1 MGSCLTT
8 YALPFASASALTA
21 SPRARP
27 PVELLELIASLE
39 SLVLQARRLPVGGN
53 LVIERRAI
61 LDLVDQ
67 LRLAV
72 PDTVRQAAQVL
83 EQREQLL
90 RDAKEHGQAVI
101 EEAERQRVQLVSENS
116 LVQEAEKRSQ
126 EIIMDG
132 EARARQTVA
141 DADATAAAHLSEAA
155 QAAASQL
162 QDADRYAVAVLE
174 RLQEDLRGVL
184 EALDRSSETLRE
196 RR

>member
-1 MGSCLTT
+1 M
-8 YALPFASASALTA
+8 
-21 SPRARP
+21 
-27 PVELLELIASLE
+27 ELLDLIARLE
-39 SLVLQARRLPVGGN
+39 TLVLEARRLPVGGN

-72 PDTVRQAAQVL
+72 PDNVRQAATVL

-101 EEAERQRVQLVSENS
+101 EEAERQRAHLVSQTS
-116 LVQEAEKRSQ
+116 VVQEAQQRSQ
-126 EIIMDG
+126 NIIMDA

-155 QAAASQL
+155 EAAASQL
-162 QDADRYAVAVLE
+162 QDADRYAVSVIE
-174 RLQEDLRGVL
+174 RLQDDIRSVL
-184 EALDRSSETLRE
+184 EALDRSSESLRE
-196 RR
+196 SR

>member
-1 MGSCLTT
+1 ME
-8 YALPFASASALTA
+8 F
-21 SPRARP
+21 
-27 PVELLELIASLE
+27 LELVASLE
-39 SLVLQARRLPVGGN
+39 SLVVQARRLPVGGN

-72 PDTVRQAAQVL
+72 PDNIRQAAQVL

-90 RDAKEHGQAVI
+90 RDAKKHGQAVI
-101 EEAERQRVQLVSENS
+101 EEAERQRVQLVSETS
-116 LVQEAEKRSQ
+116 VVLEAQKRSQ
-126 EIIMDG
+126 EIIMDA

-162 QDADRYAVAVLE
+162 QDADRYAVSVIE
-174 RLQEDLRGVL
+174 RLQEDIRGVL
-184 EALDRSSETLRE
+184 EALEKSSESLRE
-196 RR
+196 SR